1 MSLDRL
7 PAILK
12 LQMIQTSASTSTAIP
27 LVAVACDVCGQETQ
41 TITVANGVDFEY
53 ATCSNS
59 FSIVRCNE
67 CGLHYLNPRP
77 EISTLNIIYPP
88 SYEPF
93 HFHESANPFIKYGR
107 AFVQKKKVKAISRL
121 VPPDASII
129 DVGCG
134 SGYLLSLL
142 KRYGSPDWKLYG
154 NDFSEVSLANLERL
168 EIEAIAGRFEALDT
182 AHKFD
187 LIILNQTIEHL
198 DSPSRVV
205 EKASHLVKPG
215 GALFI
220 ETPSTEGLDARLF
233 RSRYWGGYHFPRHWS
248 LFSESSLRKLVEMH
262 GFENVQVEYLASP
275 AFWVQSLHHMLL
287 DRNYPAWAI
296 NFWTIRNPAALAV
309 FTLLDTVS
317 ARLARTS
324 NVRLVARKRR

>member
-1 MSLDRL
+1 MGVSCDLCGRE
-7 PAILK
+7 
-12 LQMIQTSASTSTAIP
+12 TSTRI
-27 LVAVACDVCGQETQ
+27 
-41 TITVANGVDFEY
+41 VANGVDFEY
-53 ATCSNS
+53 ATCPNT

-77 EISTLNIIYPP
+77 DISTLNIIYPQ

-93 HFHESANPFIKYGR
+93 HFHESTNPFIRYGR

-121 VPPDASII
+121 VPPDGSII

-168 EIEAIAGRFEALDT
+168 GIQAAAGRFEELDT
-182 AHKFD
+182 ALQFD

-198 DSPSRVV
+198 DSPSSVV

-220 ETPSTEGLDARLF
+220 ETPSTEGMDARLF

-248 LFSESSLRKLVEMH
+248 LFDESSLRRLVELH
-262 GFENVQVEYLASP
+262 GFETVKVDYLASP
-275 AFWVQSLHHMLL
+275 AFWVQSFHHLFL
-287 DRNYPAWAI
+287 DKSYSRQVV
-296 NFWTIRNPAALAV
+296 NFWTIRNPLALAV
-309 FTLLDTVS
+309 FTILDTIS
-317 ARLARTS
+317 ARIGKTS
-324 NVRLVARKRR
+324 NIRLIARRRG

>member
-1 MSLDRL
+1 MVET
-7 PAILK
+7 A
-12 LQMIQTSASTSTAIP
+12 AATSTEIP
-27 LVAVACDVCGQETQ
+27 VIAVSCDLCGRET
-41 TITVANGVDFEY
+41 TTTAVANGVDFEY
-53 ATCSNS
+53 ATCANS

-77 EISTLNIIYPP
+77 DISTLDIIYPE

-93 HFHESANPFIKYGR
+93 HFHEATNPIIRYGR
-107 AFVQKKKVKAISRL
+107 ALVQKKKVKAISRL
-121 VPPDASII
+121 VPPDGSII

-168 EIEAIAGRFEALDT
+168 GIQAVAGRFEALDT
-182 AHKFD
+182 ALQFD

-198 DSPSRVV
+198 DSPSSAV
-205 EKASHLVKPG
+205 EKASRLIKPG

-248 LFSESSLRKLVEMH
+248 LFDEGSLRRLVDLH
-262 GFENVQVEYLASP
+262 GFETVQVDYLASP
-275 AFWVQSLHHMLL
+275 AFWVQSFHHMLL
-287 DRNYPAWAI
+287 DKNYPRPMV
-296 NFWTIRNPAALAV
+296 NFWTIRNPAALAL

-317 ARLARTS
+317 ARIGKTS
-324 NVRLVARKRR
+324 NIRLIARRRR

>member
-1 MSLDRL
+1 
-7 PAILK
+7 
-12 LQMIQTSASTSTAIP
+12 MIETAAATLTGIP
-27 LVAVACDVCGQETQ
+27 LIAVTCDLCGRESST
-41 TITVANGVDFEY
+41 TTVAKGVDFEY
-53 ATCSNS
+53 GTCPNT

-77 EISTLNIIYPP
+77 GISTLNIIYPQ

-93 HFHESANPFIKYGR
+93 HFHESANPFIKHGR
-107 AFVQKKKVKAISRL
+107 AFVQKKKVRAISRL
-121 VPPDASII
+121 VPPDGSII

-142 KRYGSPDWKLYG
+142 KRYGSPHWKLYG

-168 EIEAIAGRFEALDT
+168 GIQAVAGRFEELDT
-182 AHKFD
+182 ALQFD

-198 DSPSRVV
+198 DSPSSVV

-248 LFSESSLRKLVEMH
+248 LFDESSLMRLVELH
-262 GFENVQVEYLASP
+262 GFETIRVDYLASP
-275 AFWVQSLHHMLL
+275 AFWVQSFHHMFL
-287 DRNYPAWAI
+287 DRNYSQRVV
-296 NFWTIRNPAALAV
+296 NFWTIRNPLALAL

-317 ARLARTS
+317 ASLGKTS
-324 NVRLVARKRR
+324 NIRLIARRRG